1 MERKIMDRR
10 EIEEILKEMADKIER
25 EYDLEDLVLIGIK
38 RRGAILADR
47 VNKLLSKKLPV
58 GYLDIT
64 FYRDDF
70 SKIGAHPVVGT
81 TEILFDID
89 NKKIILIDDVLYTGR
104 TIRAALEALIDF
116 GRPEFVKL
124 FVLIDRG
131 HRELPICADFVGKKI
146 DIGKDEMVEVKL
158 KEIDRI
164 DEVIIVKKWNGK
176 EKTLSD
182 LKI

>member
-1 MERKIMDRR
+1 MDGK
-10 EIEEILKEMADKIER
+10 EIEEILKKMAEKIED
-25 EYDLEDLVLIGIK
+25 EFDLKNLVIIGIK

-47 VNKLLSKKLPV
+47 INKLLPKQLPV

-89 NKKIILIDDVLYTGR
+89 DKKIILIDDVLYTGR
-104 TIRAALEALIDF
+104 TVRAALDALIDL

-124 FVLIDRG
+124 FVLVDRG
-131 HRELPICADFVGKKI
+131 HRELPISPDFVGKKV
-146 DIGKDEMVEVKL
+146 DIKKDEMVEVKL
-158 KEIDRI
+158 KEIDGK
-164 DEVIIVKKWNGK
+164 DEVIIVKNGMEK
-176 EKTLSD
+176 ERSYRS
-182 LKI
+182 

>member
-1 MERKIMDRR
+1 MERKIMDGK
-10 EIEEILKEMADKIER
+10 EIEEILKRMAEKIER
-25 EYDLEDLVLIGIK
+25 EFNRENLVLVGIK

-47 VNKLLSKKLPV
+47 INKLLPKQIPV

-104 TIRAALEALIDF
+104 TVRAALDALIDL

-131 HRELPICADFVGKKI
+131 NRELPISPDFAGKRI
-146 DIGKDEMVEVKL
+146 DIRKDEMVELKL
-158 KEIDRI
+158 KEIDGR
-164 DEVIIVKKWNGK
+164 DEVIIVKKWTGK
-176 EKTLSD
+176 EKTS
-182 LKI
+182 